1 MKRILILAAMFCAVA
16 TTAVAQNEEKEQ
28 AVRSLVSEG
37 VKLYDEGRM
46 EEALRKYDAALK
58 IDGTDATAYYEKA
71 YTLIRMGR
79 SKEAKKVLEKSLK
92 KCQPGELTMN
102 YKLLAD
108 IIDDEGD
115 SRKAIDY
122 YITAFDSNENMPL
135 TMRQSLY
142 YNIGVSYTRLM
153 NQEPDS
159 CAEHANTAVNC
170 FHQSLIIN
178 PQHPGSYYNFSHVMM
193 DGCGKEQHGFSWALG
208 MMGWYGVFGANHP
221 MVGQLAELPDK
232 WAAMGI
238 TQEEVDSMGP
248 RTRLSYE
255 SVCEVAKK
263 EPSEWGKLYDAY
275 MYAIPKVAEGY
286 TAEPVPLPLA
296 KEDMHEDFLW
306 PLYAKIVRE
315 GMLETFC
322 HMIAVR
328 DEKHYITNANWVTKN
343 SEAVKKFTDMLA
355 EGRYFDA
362 SLIEEQKH
370 GRVPS
375 VDSVAS
381 AEDAHARNEEMLLAC
396 KYYLKHYI
404 GTEEMERTAK
414 FIMSWAQASPDVN
427 IKIGEGEAKWVSEQ
441 TMPYLVAYIA
451 ANTVILLAKETKD
464 MTEDIYY
471 DAVAATLWYYE
482 SNKDKTGT
490 NDEFERLINLLN
502 TDRDAFEKEVKGNFP
517 VE

>member
-1 MKRILILAAMFCAVA
+1 MKKILLVLAMFCAVA
-16 TTAVAQNEEKEQ
+16 TATVAQNEEKEQ
-28 AVRSLVSEG
+28 TVRSLVSEG

-58 IDGTDATAYYEKA
+58 LDGNNATAYYEKA
-71 YTLIRMGR
+71 YALVRMGKI
-79 SKEAKKVLEKSLK
+79 KEAKKVLMKSIK
-92 KCQPGELTMN
+92 RCKTEELTWN
-102 YKLLAD
+102 YELLGN
-108 IIDDEGD
+108 IIDDEGNA
-115 SRKAIDY
+115 RKALDY
-122 YITAFDSNENMPL
+122 HIKAFDCTEDISPK
-135 TMRQSLY
+135 MRQNLY
-142 YNIGVSYTRLM
+142 YNIGVSYSRLM

-159 CAEHANTAVNC
+159 CAEHANTAANC
-170 FHQSLIIN
+170 FFNSLLIN

-193 DGCGKEQHGFSWALG
+193 AKCGKKYNGFSWALG
-208 MMGWYGVFGANHP
+208 MMGWYGIFGADHP
-221 MVGQLAELPDK
+221 VIGRLAELPDQ
-232 WAAMGI
+232 WVAMGI
-238 TQEEVDSMGP
+238 TKEDIDSMGP

-255 SVCEVAKK
+255 SVCEVARR

-286 TAEPVPLPLA
+286 TAEPVPLQLVE
-296 KEDMHEDFLW
+296 KDMHDEFLW

-355 EGRYFDA
+355 EGRYFDS
-362 SLIEEQKH
+362 SLIEEQEY

-375 VDSVAS
+375 VDSVSS

-451 ANTVILLAKETKD
+451 ANTVILLTKETKD

-471 DAVAATLWYYE
+471 DAVAATLWYYDN
-482 SNKDKTGT
+482 NKDKTGT
-490 NDEFERLINLLN
+490 NDEFERLVNLLN
-502 TDRDAFEKEVKGNFP
+502 SDRDAFEKEIKSNFP